1 MTKDDIRQLPRR
13 ALIDQALVCLTE
25 IERRIGGVSDL
36 TELIERLVQFG
47 RQFDN
52 IPLRQLQCDLRQAPH
67 LWSWMRRISRASRRK
82 RKRSTSLRTHFQS
95 GSKQDTPLWAGG
107 VSPR

>member
-36 TELIERLVQFG
+36 PELIERLVQFG

-52 IPLRQLQCDLRQAPH
+52 IPCANCSVIYDRHPIYGPGCEGFREPITPQTQA
-67 LWSWMRRISRASRRK
+67 
-82 RKRSTSLRTHFQS
+82 
-95 GSKQDTPLWAGG
+95 
-107 VSPR
+107 